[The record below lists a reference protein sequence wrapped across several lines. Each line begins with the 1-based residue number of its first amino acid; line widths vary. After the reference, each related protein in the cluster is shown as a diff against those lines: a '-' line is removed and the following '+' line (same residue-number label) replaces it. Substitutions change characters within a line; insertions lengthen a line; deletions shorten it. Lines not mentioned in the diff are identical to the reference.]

1 MEIWDSDLLL
11 KLSLIV
17 GELVVY
23 IDSTNS
29 QVTNASSSLSIKLGN
44 SYTNR
49 ESSGSLNSSH
59 RPRAGILFST
69 ENA

>member
-44 SYTNR
+44 SYTKR
-49 ESSGSLNSSH
+49 E
-59 RPRAGILFST
+59 
-69 ENA
+69 